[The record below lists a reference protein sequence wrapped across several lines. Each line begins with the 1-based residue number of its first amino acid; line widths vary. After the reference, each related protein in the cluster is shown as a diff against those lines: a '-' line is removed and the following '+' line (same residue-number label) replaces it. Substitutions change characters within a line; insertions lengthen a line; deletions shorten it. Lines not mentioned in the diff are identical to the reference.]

1 MVFNSGPSQPQTRPQ
16 SDPKPDSMATNV
28 TSKSPLPLSQLKWTK
43 SDETT
48 TQNDNPCQQLS
59 NNSKKLA
66 QLHLEVEKSG
76 PKSSNVENGADPVP
90 STEVTDGVGEI
101 QKSKPATT
109 EKKSKLCIRLK
120 IKEKVVVAAEKDPK
134 PEAQKKLSLA
144 SVGAEAAAKELEE
157 GVQKTWNLRP
167 RRPVTKANGHIG
179 ALKTGAPLLPEK
191 KNQDADGAGPSK
203 VGGKGK
209 NAQKKDNKP
218 KISIELTRE
227 EIEEDLFIMTGQRPS
242 RRPKKRNKNVQKQ
255 LDNLFPGL
263 WMNSVSRESYQ
274 VPEPPKLNFW
284 GTFGRLVNVLDISNT
299 ESAMNIFNREGITM
313 IDLRG

>member
-1 MVFNSGPSQPQTRPQ
+1 MVFNSGHSQPQTRPQ

-101 QKSKPATT
+101 QKSKLATT

-120 IKEKVVVAAEKDPK
+120 IKEKVVVDAEKDPK

-144 SVGAEAAAKELEE
+144 SVGAEAAAEELEE

-274 VPEPPKLNFW
+274 VPEPPKVKSLFSK
-284 GTFGRLVNVLDISNT
+284 L
-299 ESAMNIFNREGITM
+299 SALLLPCPSHALLFVRSH
-313 IDLRG
+313 